1 MAKET
6 TEQKRQRLAGIE
18 KGSKEY
24 QNLSKA
30 DKARV
35 NYFNRFTRNGR
46 FVAESDPVVSAIRSY
61 ENEFRIPKKLRT
73 KGGDVNKQ
81 LKKVFNTK
89 TVKEAMEIAQEM
101 DTYEINTNKNKFF
114 ENLEA
119 NKDKIKKVKVNL
131 DSFAD
136 ATGRQ
141 FNREAFDEKTEFDS
155 LEEFLDYMNDQK
167 KLGARGIV
175 LYRYTIKPDGTL
187 VLLDIILIDS

>member
-1 MAKET
+1 MKET
-6 TEQKRQRLAGIE
+6 TEQKRQRLSGIE

-24 QNLSKA
+24 QDLSKA

-89 TVKEAMEIAQEM
+89 TVKEAMQIAQEM
-101 DTYEINTNKNKFF
+101 DTYEINTNKNRFF
-114 ENLEA
+114 EDLEA
-119 NKDKIKKVKVNL
+119 NKDKIKKVIVNL
-131 DSFAD
+131 DSFSNT
-136 ATGRQ
+136 TGRQ

-155 LEEFLDYMNDQK
+155 LEEFLDHMNDQK

-175 LYRYTIKPDGTL
+175 LIDTL
-187 VLLDIILIDS
+187 LSQMALWNFLISS